1 MTALLRALL
10 ERLVSQEVARSNA
23 AQAYLRLAHDRREL
37 EDVEAFLSQ
46 HVLDQANGQQ
56 PRSAGLSADPASARA
71 ELHDVETQRA
81 ITHGG

>member
-46 HVLDQANGQQ
+46 HVRDQAEQ
-56 PRSAGLSADPASARA
+56 PRSAGLPAVPASARA